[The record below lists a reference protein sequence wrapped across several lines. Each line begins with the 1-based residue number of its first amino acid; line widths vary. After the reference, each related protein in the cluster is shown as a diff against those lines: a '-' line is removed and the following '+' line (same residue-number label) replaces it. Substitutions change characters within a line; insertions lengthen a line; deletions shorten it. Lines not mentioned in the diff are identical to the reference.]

1 MQHRGLLGIIL
12 ALSLLVIGATAGGA
26 VAGLLAADPTGFDG
40 VGDVAVGLFVGGGAG
55 LLAALLLARGL
66 PLPALRRLALVT
78 VVVASALLLIGMVR
92 IRRELD
98 RAAAEAA
105 HPAVPRPVTGAPVPP
120 VD

>member
-12 ALSLLVIGATAGGA
+12 ALSLLVIGATTGGA
-26 VAGLLAADPTGFDG
+26 VAGLLAADATGFDG
-40 VGDVAVGLFVGGGAG
+40 IGDVAVGLFVGGGAG

-105 HPAVPRPVTGAPVPP
+105 QPAVPRPVTGAPVPP